1 MSVKLDA
8 AIGVKVNETA
18 SETKYKE
25 NMKTISHIYKDTV
38 ADDKFDH
45 NNNND
50 SNQKISKKQRSSS
63 ECEHH
68 LNENAVN

>member
-8 AIGVKVNETA
+8 AIGVKANETA

-25 NMKTISHIYKDTV
+25 HMKTISHIYKDTV

-50 SNQKISKKQRSSS
+50 SNQKISKNKEVPQ
-63 ECEHH
+63 
-68 LNENAVN
+68 NANTA